1 MMIKELR
8 AARWTALAGVVVI
21 ALSVFTLLTTNLHQ
35 ITLHDLTNQSDAD
48 FGAVTSGH
56 LHASSAAIWAAFY
69 SDTILY
75 LLVGLVS
82 VLFGARLFAG
92 EEGSGSI
99 LLLLSRPISRE
110 RILLTKYGVCALLLL
125 ALCCLCGVAAL
136 VFGAAAGEVPPIS
149 GVLLSTFLLWLGTL
163 FVLGVTLV
171 YSVLIPSSLAAG
183 VLGFFT
189 IYILAIA
196 PTFHIHTP
204 SIPGGIEWS
213 LITYWSNLNIYAGMT
228 NPAQSIIVAGIAA
241 LIPPLIALFLFR
253 RKAY

>member
-1 MMIKELR
+1 MIKELR
-8 AARWTALAGVVVI
+8 AARWAAIAGAVVI
-21 ALSVFTLLTTNLHQ
+21 ALSVVTLLTTNLHHT
-35 ITLHDLTNQSDAD
+35 TLQDLTNQSDAD
-48 FGAVTSGH
+48 FGAVSSGH
-56 LHASSAAIWAAFY
+56 ISTLGAAIWLAFY

-82 VLFGARLFAG
+82 VLFGARLLAS
-92 EEGSGSI
+92 EAGSGSI

-125 ALCCLCGVAAL
+125 ALCGLCGVGAL
-136 VFGAAAGEVPPIS
+136 VFGAAAGEAQPIG
-149 GVLLSTFLLWLGTL
+149 GVLLSTLLLWLATL
-163 FVLGVTLV
+163 FVLGGTLV

-189 IYILAIA
+189 VYLLSLA
-196 PTFHIHTP
+196 PLFHVHTP

-213 LITYWSNLNIYAGMT
+213 LPTYWSNLSIYAGTT
-228 NPAQSIIVAGIAA
+228 NPTQSIVVAGLAA
-241 LIPPLIALFLFR
+241 LIPLLIALFLFR